1 MDEAQ
6 IRSEIRLLDGSFY
19 ASDPHR
25 HFAWLRR
32 HEPVY
37 WDPTGE
43 VWGIAL
49 HEDVTEVS
57 RRPDRFCS
65 GRSSRPDAPP
75 IPSMINLDDPPH
87 RRRRGLV
94 SKGFTPRRVAAH
106 EPRIRQLC
114 RDLLARVRERERF
127 DFVREV
133 AAPLPMEM
141 IGDLLGIEP
150 EDRARLQRWSDDLIA
165 GTSASASPAARAAAI
180 TAFGEWSDYARRVIE
195 SRRRGRSS
203 GRHRAD
209 LMSVLVH
216 AEIDGEQL
224 SEEDL
229 IQEGLLI
236 LVGGNETT
244 RHVITGGCEALLRHP
259 DQRRWLAEDPARIP
273 AAVEEMLR
281 WVTPIQNMNRTATR
295 DVSLRGRTIRE
306 GDKVLL
312 LYPSAN
318 RDERVFRD
326 PFRFD
331 VRRDPNPHLAF
342 GLGAHF
348 CLGASLARLELR
360 VLFEELLTTLPD
372 LELASGEPLPAS
384 PSNFIRGIPTLE
396 VALSRKGPGSNRQ
409 LFQAVRPWKS

>member
-1 MDEAQ
+1 MSAAS
-6 IRSEIRLLDGSFY
+6 IHPEIRLLDGAFY
-19 ASDPHR
+19 AGDPHR

-32 HEPVY
+32 HDPVY
-37 WDPTGE
+37 WDPSGE
-43 VWGIAL
+43 VWGIAR

-57 RRPDRFCS
+57 RDPERFCS

-75 IPSMINLDDPPH
+75 IPSMINLDDPAH

-114 RDLLARVRERERF
+114 RDLLARARARPRF

-150 EDRARLQRWSDDLIA
+150 DDRSRLQRWSDDLIA
-165 GTSASASPAARAAAI
+165 GTSASAPPAARAAAI
-180 TAFGEWSDYARRVIE
+180 TAFGEWSEYARRGIE
-195 SRRRGRSS
+195 ERRRGRRA
-203 GRHRAD
+203 GRHGDD

-216 AEIDGEQL
+216 AEIDGERL

-259 DQRRWLAEDPARIP
+259 DQGRWLAEDPARIP
-273 AAVEEMLR
+273 TAVEEMLR

-318 RDERVFRD
+318 RDERVFDD

-331 VRRDPNPHLAF
+331 VGRNPNPHLAF

-360 VLFEELLTTLPD
+360 ILLEELLPMLPD
-372 LELASGEPLPAS
+372 LELASDEPPAAS
-384 PSNFIRGIPTLE
+384 PSNFIRGIPAME
-396 VALSRKGPGSNRQ
+396 VVWTSARSRG
-409 LFQAVRPWKS
+409 